1 MSARPVGVISAVL
14 PCFNVGDHA
23 LAAAAALAALPRP
36 AGATLEVIVVDDA
49 SIDDSA
55 ARLAGALAPPA
66 RLLRAP
72 RNLGR
77 GGAIN
82 LGAAAARGDA
92 LLILDADCLPAS
104 DALLLAHAAALEEG
118 ADASVGGIDND
129 APGFWG
135 RYQARVAARR
145 ERGAQGDDVT
155 GMTTANAMLRMDAF
169 RRAGGFDERYHHYG
183 FEDRDLLLRLQGA
196 GARLRLNPAARV
208 RHEGALDLPG
218 IARKLRACGRY
229 SASLFR
235 AQHPEA
241 YRRLGYA
248 AVDARLHPL
257 RGALLAPLAALL
269 LPRAEAVERLL
280 QREALPFTLR
290 AGLARGVTALAY
302 GTGTREAAPAPE
314 AS

>member
-1 MSARPVGVISAVL
+1 VSARPIGAISAVL
-14 PCFNVGDHA
+14 PCFNDGDHA
-23 LAAAAALAALPRP
+23 LAAAAALVALPRP

-49 SIDDSA
+49 STDDSA
-55 ARLAGALAPPA
+55 TRLAAALPPAA

-82 LGAAAARGDA
+82 LGAAAARGEA
-92 LLILDADCLPAS
+92 LLVLDADCLPAS
-104 DALLLAHAAALEEG
+104 DALLLAHAAALEQG

-135 RYQARVAARR
+135 RYQARAAARR
-145 ERGAQGDDVT
+145 ERGARGDGVT
-155 GMTTANAMLRMDAF
+155 GMTTANTLLRMDAF
-169 RRAGGFDERYHHYG
+169 RRAGGFDERYRHYG

-196 GARLRLNPAARV
+196 GARLRFNAEARV

-218 IARKLRACGRY
+218 IARKLRACGRH
-229 SASLFR
+229 SAALFR
-235 AQHPEA
+235 ERHPVA

-269 LPRAEAVERLL
+269 LPRAAALERLL
-280 QREALPFTLR
+280 QREGLPFALR
-290 AGLARGVTALAY
+290 AALARGVTALAY
-302 GTGTREAAPAPE
+302 GAGTREAP
-314 AS
+314 